1 MFIRGDGLMLEG
13 IEKGHGTDAHP
24 VPLLFVHGA
33 WHGAWCWDEHFLD
46 LFADKGYR
54 ALAVNLR
61 AHGGR
66 PSTKP
71 LHKHSTADY
80 LDDVVEVADGLPSPP
95 VLIGHSMGGYVV
107 QKYLES
113 REAPAGVLVASA
125 PTRGALPFL
134 LRWIGQRPARIARS
148 LFTGNSL
155 ALLNTPEL
163 CRDKMFSPHTPESD
177 VIRYTALLQN
187 ESRRATPDMLFQLPK
202 PDRVSA
208 PMLVLGAEDDN
219 CFTPREVHATARAY
233 RTEARIF
240 GGMGHDM
247 MLEPGWETVAKY
259 IDEWLVDR
267 GL

>member
-1 MFIRGDGLMLEG
+1 MLEV
-13 IEKGHGTDAHP
+13 IDKGRCTDAHP

-71 LHKHSTADY
+71 LHGHTTVDY
-80 LDDVVEVADGLPSPP
+80 LDDVADVVSGLPSPP
-95 VLIGHSMGGYVV
+95 VLIGHSMGGYLV

-113 REAPAGVLVASA
+113 HEAPAGVLVASVP
-125 PTRGALPFL
+125 PTGALPFVM
-134 LRWIGQRPARIARS
+134 RWTKQRPAPLARS
-148 LFTGNSL
+148 LLTGNSL

-177 VIRYTALLQN
+177 VIRYTARLQN
-187 ESRRATPDMLFQLPK
+187 ESRRASLGMCFRRSK
-202 PDRVSA
+202 PERVSS
-208 PMLVLGAEDDN
+208 PMLVLGAEDDP
-219 CFTPREVHATARAY
+219 CATQREVHATARAY
-233 RTEARIF
+233 RTEAKIF

-247 MLEPGWETVAKY
+247 MLEPGWQAVAEY
-259 IDEWLVDR
+259 IDTWLVDQA
-267 GL
+267 L